1 MTEFIKLEEI
11 IYTKEKGQGFLSS
24 DNYEKGL
31 KRVNPDGFIEAYIKP
46 EDLEAFD
53 SFLREQKAQRIEAVK
68 AKNSYDNNIYKYSE
82 YIEQLNNKMADK
94 EKQIQHLESRGAK
107 LSKADGMK
115 EQKRG
120 KDTPD
125 YVLDR
130 VEINCKQSKYYYTYK
145 TPYTLKALK
154 LTLNNLE
161 KQIQRDLEALNIFKN
176 GTNLINITT
185 FDGVFYVKIETQ
197 TPLA

>member
-11 IYTKEKGQGFLSS
+11 IYTKEKGRRFSS
-24 DNYEKGL
+24 DHYERGL
-31 KRVNPDGFIEAYIKP
+31 KRVNPEGFIEAYIKP

-53 SFLREQKAQRIEAVK
+53 SFLREQKAQRIEAMK
-68 AKNSYDNNIYKYSE
+68 AKSTYDSNIYKYSE
-82 YIEQLNNKMADK
+82 YIEQLNKQMSDK

-115 EQKRG
+115 EQKRA

-130 VEINCKQSKYYYTYK
+130 VEINCRQGKYFYTYK

-185 FDGVFYVKIETQ
+185 FDGVFYVKIETK

>member
-24 DNYEKGL
+24 DHYEKGL
-31 KRVNPDGFIEAYIKP
+31 KRTNPDGFIEAYIKP

-53 SFLREQKAQRIEAVK
+53 SFLREQKAQRIEAGK
-68 AKNSYDNNIYKYSE
+68 TKNSYENDLLRYTK
-82 YIEQLNNKMADK
+82 YIEQLNNKITDK

-130 VEINCKQSKYYYTYK
+130 VEINCKQGKYYYTYK

-154 LTLNNLE
+154 MTFIQLE
-161 KQIQRDLEALNIFKN
+161 KQIQRDLNDLGVFKEA
-176 GTNLINITT
+176 NLINITT
-185 FDGVFYVKIETQ
+185 FDGVFYAKIETKK
-197 TPLA
+197 PLA